1 MKLRIRAKLLSVHSE
16 VEVSTTDEEVVY
28 CADTDPLSSPRLTRL
43 KDAEYRELATIT
55 TARLD
60 AKDRAHHIVMAD
72 GHTRS
77 ISSASSARLPVRSR
91 ATSPSRARIGRS

>member
-1 MKLRIRAKLLSVHSE
+1 MKLRIKAKLLSVHSE

-72 GHTRS
+72 GTRS

-91 ATSPSRARIGRS
+91 ATSPSRARIGGS